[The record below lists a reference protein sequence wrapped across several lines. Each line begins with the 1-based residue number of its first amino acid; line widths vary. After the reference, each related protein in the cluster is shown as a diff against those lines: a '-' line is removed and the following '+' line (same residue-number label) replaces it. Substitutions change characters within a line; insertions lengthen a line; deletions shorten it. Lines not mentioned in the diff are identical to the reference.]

1 MKTKLLLITAAFFA
15 LSTYGQVY
23 MYGTTYEG
31 GANNLGT
38 IYRVDQNGQNFQ
50 KVFDFTSST
59 GGKPLSGLT
68 LAGSKLYGFT
78 TEEGQLVNSGA
89 TLKMGSFFEFD
100 PLTNNL
106 TVIRHI
112 DDLDLLGGDIHHAPI
127 LAVNGLLYAMSTASL
142 DVSTTTIGPGNLFSY
157 NPQNGTINIIAS
169 FGQNGT
175 YGQCN
180 SQLMQASNGLIYI
193 ITRDGGTAGAGDIIT
208 YDPTTNQLNTISN
221 SLGYQVVVPPYHYEY
236 QGATNN
242 PLFEGSNGVL
252 YGHTRQGGSNNLGVT
267 FKIDLN
273 GANWNKFHNF
283 SNALVDEGFRPSGG
297 FLEDN
302 GFLYSSTSYGQNLT
316 TSGTFYKI
324 NMSTDEVTFFHILDL
339 EGTNPEGTFV
349 KSPNGRFYITCSGI
363 NNDGNTVVNN
373 GSILEYNP
381 NTQLVT
387 QRHSFSTS
395 DGKHPKYNK
404 LCLVDFSVLS
414 INETSLPDN
423 IVKIY
428 PNPVNEK
435 INIDIDKSYVI
446 ESIKILDMK
455 GSVLYKDKTIT
466 NNTTVNTS
474 FLTSGHYLLFIQTN
488 KGSITKK
495 ILKE

>member
-1 MKTKLLLITAAFFA
+1 MRELRRNIHDSIFGSEPTEDLLTKAFDRKKNYFGNTITY
-15 LSTYGQVY
+15 SP
-23 MYGTTYEG
+23 
-31 GANNLGT
+31 
-38 IYRVDQNGQNFQ
+38 
-50 KVFDFTSST
+50 KVFI
-59 GGKPLSGLT
+59 
-68 LAGSKLYGFT
+68 
-78 TEEGQLVNSGA
+78 
-89 TLKMGSFFEFD
+89 
-100 PLTNNL
+100 PLT
-106 TVIRHI
+106 T
-112 DDLDLLGGDIHHAPI
+112 
-127 LAVNGLLYAMSTASL
+127 M
-142 DVSTTTIGPGNLFSY
+142 
-157 NPQNGTINIIAS
+157 
-169 FGQNGT
+169 
-175 YGQCN
+175 C
-180 SQLMQASNGLIYI
+180 
-193 ITRDGGTAGAGDIIT
+193 RD
-208 YDPTTNQLNTISN
+208 SC
-221 SLGYQVVVPPYHYEY
+221 GYC
-236 QGATNN
+236 
-242 PLFEGSNGVL
+242 
-252 YGHTRQGGSNNLGVT
+252 
-267 FKIDLN
+267 
-273 GANWNKFHNF
+273 
-283 SNALVDEGFRPSGG
+283 
-297 FLEDN
+297 
-302 GFLYSSTSYGQNLT
+302 
-316 TSGTFYKI
+316 
-324 NMSTDEVTFFHILDL
+324 
-339 EGTNPEGTFV
+339 TFV

-466 NNTTVNTS
+466 NNTIVNTS